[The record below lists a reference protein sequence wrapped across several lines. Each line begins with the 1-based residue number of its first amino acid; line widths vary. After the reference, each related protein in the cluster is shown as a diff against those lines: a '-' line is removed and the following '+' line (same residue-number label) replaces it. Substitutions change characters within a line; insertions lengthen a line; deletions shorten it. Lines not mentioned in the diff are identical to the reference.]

1 MWRSILSDLNKN
13 IKFEHIL
20 LPKNQLCLPGPVLGV
35 DMVAPWLLVERVIC
49 IGINKT
55 LKKEIAIS
63 TSYEG
68 EIIEVCEKKG
78 LYCTLGR

>member
-1 MWRSILSDLNKN
+1 MLRSIISDLNKSINTEN
-13 IKFEHIL
+13 IL
-20 LPKNQLCLPGPVLGV
+20 RPKNQLSLPGPVLGY

-55 LKKEIAIS
+55 LKKEIAIG

-68 EIIEVCEKKG
+68 EIIEVCEKKQ
-78 LYCTLGR
+78 RNS